1 MSLPLSLDL
10 AGSFVFES
18 SISFKD
24 YLTRFDDEFPSL
36 MGSQP
41 PKAVWQYEKTTFTTW
56 EISFQRL
63 GEQAQKLLLLCGFFN
78 NDEISLE
85 ILLPKEKM
93 AEFGI
98 GSCLILLFRLLGNE
112 FLTAKRKQMPSMQR

>member
-1 MSLPLSLDL
+1 MWLPLSIDL
-10 AGSFVFES
+10 AGSFIFES

-36 MGSQP
+36 MDSQP
-41 PKAVWQYEKTTFTTW
+41 PKSVWQYEKNTFTTW

-78 NDEISLE
+78 NDEISLA

-93 AEFGI
+93 VEFGI
-98 GSCLILLFRLLGNE
+98 GSGSILLHRPLSGMGF
-112 FLTAKRKQMPSMQR
+112 